1 MAHQRLHDDTIA
13 ENDRALSELAWAI
26 EMSEGSFKL
35 FLARCNYTRMR
46 SQLLRQL
53 QERCAVEIRTL
64 AIAPT
69 ATTLYSEIR
78 EQLGSDRPQAV

>member
-1 MAHQRLHDDTIA
+1 MTHTGFCDENIA
-13 ENDRALSELAWAI
+13 DNDRALSELAWAI
-26 EMSEGSFKL
+26 AMSEGSFKL

-53 QERCAVEIRTL
+53 QDRCAVEIRKL